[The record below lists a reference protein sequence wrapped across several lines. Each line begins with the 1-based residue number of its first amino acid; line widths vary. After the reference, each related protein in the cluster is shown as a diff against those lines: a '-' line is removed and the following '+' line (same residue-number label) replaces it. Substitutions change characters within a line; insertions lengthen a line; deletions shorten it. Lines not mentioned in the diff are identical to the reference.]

1 MKDKLFTILNHFNL
15 LNKEYTPLAIGGAI
29 VIGIIIGVI
38 FAL

>member
-29 VIGIIIGVI
+29 IMGIIIGAILV
-38 FAL
+38 